1 MASNP
6 TRILFVG
13 DMHLGTRLSRL
24 PAGLGDAEL
33 LGPAGAWARTVDA
46 ALEHRV
52 QAVAL
57 AGDVVNKRNALFEA
71 AAALRPGLEKLHN
84 AGITTLAVAGNHDT
98 RALPALLKGG
108 APLQLLGA
116 GGQWQEHMV
125 GGDDRPAVR
134 IVGWSFPRER
144 WEASP
149 LATPPPPS
157 RPDLPTFGLLHA
169 DLDVP
174 ASPYAPVGR
183 VALAAVGYDGWMLGH
198 IHTPGP
204 VPTDARPFYLGS
216 LVGLDPSETGEH
228 GPVLVTVA
236 PGGAITRARLPL
248 APLRWE
254 RWEIACP
261 IAPAA
266 ADDLQELLL
275 RELETRTLA
284 LGLAPG
290 TALGVRVVLAG
301 PCDRPLA
308 AARAAADLALPPVTF
323 DGVTV
328 FVDRLD
334 SALRTDLDLAALARG
349 DDPPGLLARRIL
361 VLEDGTADP
370 ATAPELA
377 RLLQHLREADGE
389 ARRFNACTATSAADD
404 AELRR
409 TGARAARRLL
419 DRLLTAA
426 KAGP

>member
-1 MASNP
+1 MASTP

-13 DMHLGTRLSRL
+13 DMHLGTRPSRL
-24 PAGLGDAEL
+24 PAGLGDAER
-33 LGPAGAWARTVDA
+33 LGPTGAWARTVDA
-46 ALEHRV
+46 ALAHRV

-71 AAALRPGLEKLHN
+71 AAALRPGLEKLHA

-98 RALPALLKGG
+98 RALPALIEGG

-116 GGQWQEHMV
+116 GGQWQEHTV
-125 GGDDRPAVR
+125 GGNDRPAVR

-149 LATPPPPS
+149 LAVPPPPA

-183 VALAAVGYDGWMLGH
+183 IALAAIGYDGWMLGH
-198 IHTPGP
+198 IHTPGA
-204 VPTDARPFYLGS
+204 VPADARPFYLGS
-216 LVGLDPSETGEH
+216 LTGLDPSETGEH

-236 PGGAITRARLPL
+236 AGGAITRERLPL

-254 RWEIACP
+254 RWDVPCP
-261 IAPAA
+261 VAPASP
-266 ADDLQELLL
+266 DDLQEMLL
-275 RELETRTLA
+275 RELETRTA
-284 LGLAPG
+284 GLGLVPG
-290 TALGVRVVLAG
+290 AVLGVRVVLAG

-308 AARAAADLALPPVTF
+308 AASAAAGLALPPVTF

-328 FVDRLD
+328 FVDRLE

-349 DDPPGLLARRIL
+349 DDPPGLLASRIL
-361 VLEDGTADP
+361 VLEDRGSGP
-370 ATAPELA
+370 AAAPELA
-377 RLLQHLREADGE
+377 RLLQLLRDADTE
-389 ARRFNACTATSAADD
+389 ARRFNACTAAAPADD
-404 AELRR
+404 AELRS

-419 DRLLTAA
+419 DRLLTEP
-426 KAGP
+426 KARP